1 MKCFIRKAPRFPD
14 LGLDVSIERVSESR
28 SRFQI
33 AIGATGDLGSRDAW
47 QAAFDNWCSA
57 QGQYPRFTRGN
68 VRTNRTSAR
77 VTLPGS
83 LTLLN
88 FVDHWVG
95 LDCLHLGSDVGA
107 SHIQQLEAV
116 IASLRRENAELSRL
130 LGRNRT
136 LQRDEQLGA
145 NG

>member
-1 MKCFIRKAPRFPD
+1 VKCFVRKAPRFPD

-33 AIGATGDLGSRDAW
+33 AISATGNLGSRDAW
-47 QAAFDNWCSA
+47 QAAFDGWCGA

-88 FVDHWVG
+88 FVDQWVG
-95 LDCLHLGSDVGA
+95 LDCLHLGPDAGA
-107 SHIQQLEAV
+107 SHIRELEAV
-116 IASLRRENAELSRL
+116 IASLRRQNAELSRL
-130 LGRNRT
+130 LGRN
-136 LQRDEQLGA
+136 LSPQGA
-145 NG
+145 NC